1 MNFNWCKRSKMLNTE
16 MLKFG
21 EICREKCKFHFSEKL
36 IQIISILK
44 IY

>member
-1 MNFNWCKRSKMLNTE
+1 MKFNWCNRSEMLNTE
-16 MLKFG
+16 MLEFG
-21 EICREKCKFHFSEKL
+21 EIYGEKCKFHFSEKL